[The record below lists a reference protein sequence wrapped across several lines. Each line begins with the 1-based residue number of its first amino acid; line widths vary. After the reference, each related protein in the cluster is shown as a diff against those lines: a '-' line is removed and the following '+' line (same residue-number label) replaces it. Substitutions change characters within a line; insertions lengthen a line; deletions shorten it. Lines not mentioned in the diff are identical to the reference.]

1 MRVLHLLSNK
11 KWTERAEPATDLVR
25 AQCELGVEA
34 QLACGRWDRPDRLD
48 NSVEVQARRKGVEP
62 VLLEL
67 TKHFRLSPARRDLRQ
82 LQDRIDREEID
93 VLHAHMENAHLL
105 AVLAAR
111 RSRRRPCVVSSH
123 YDPSPPRAG
132 LRARGLYRFG
142 TDGVVVIDDETARA
156 FSSRFGFPAS
166 RVAVIEPGI
175 DLALFDPTR
184 NLTGGRAEFG
194 LAPEDIVL
202 GMVTRI
208 RADRRV
214 DLAMGALS
222 ELRDAFPGLRLLII
236 GRGEGEQDMRALAD
250 SLGLDDR
257 VVWGGYRRADELV
270 AAYRAMDLLLYPA
283 PGTDKS
289 CRTIREAMAAGLPV
303 AGARTGF
310 VQKLID
316 PDRTGLLFEP
326 GADELPGLLRRLCA
340 NCADLAAMGQAA
352 RETAMTR
359 FSLEQQARRTLEF
372 YSSLLSR

>member
-25 AQCELGVEA
+25 AQCELGVRA

-62 VLLEL
+62 ILLEL
-67 TKHFRLSPARRDLRQ
+67 TKHFRLSPARRDVGQLR
-82 LQDRIDREEID
+82 DRIDREEID

-123 YDPSPPRAG
+123 YDPTPPRAG

-142 TDGVVVIDDETARA
+142 TDGVVVIDEETAGA
-156 FSSRFGFPAS
+156 FSSRFGFPAC

-175 DLALFDPTR
+175 DLALFDPAR
-184 NLTGGRAEFG
+184 NLDGGRAEFG
-194 LAPEDIVL
+194 LTPEDLVL

-208 RADRRV
+208 RADRRL
-214 DLAMGALS
+214 DLAIGALN
-222 ELRDAFPGLRLLII
+222 ELRDEFPSLRLLII
-236 GRGEGEQDMRALAD
+236 GRGEGEPDMRALAD
-250 SLGLDDR
+250 SLGLGDR

-270 AAYRAMDLLLYPA
+270 TAYRAMDLLIYPA

-289 CRTIREAMAAGLPV
+289 CRTIREAMAAGIPV

-310 VQKLID
+310 VRKLID
-316 PDRTGLLFEP
+316 PDRTGGLFEP
-326 GADELPGLLRRLCA
+326 GSDELVGLLRRT
-340 NCADLAAMGQAA
+340 CADRAALAAMGEAA
-352 RETAMTR
+352 RVAAMER
-359 FSLEQQARRTLEF
+359 FSLQHQAQRTLDF
-372 YSSLLSR
+372 YASLLSQ